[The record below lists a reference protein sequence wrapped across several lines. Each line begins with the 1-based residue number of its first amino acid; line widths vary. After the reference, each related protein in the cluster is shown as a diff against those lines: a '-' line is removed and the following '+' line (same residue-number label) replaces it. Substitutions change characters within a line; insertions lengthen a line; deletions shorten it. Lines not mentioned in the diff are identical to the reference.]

1 MGDNK
6 FSLVK
11 RIKSFYYAW
20 NGIKYTTKS
29 QHNMWIHL
37 AIMCLT
43 VVLGVFFQLDF
54 IEWAFIS
61 LAAGIVLLSEIFN
74 TAIELTIDIIFPEY
88 NKKAGLVKDIAA
100 GAVLVAAITSVIIG
114 LTIFL
119 PKLFS

>member
-20 NGIKYTTKS
+20 NGIKYTIKS

-37 AIMCLT
+37 VIMCL
-43 VVLGVFFQLDF
+43 VIILGVFFQLTF
-54 IEWAFIS
+54 LEWGLICTAI
-61 LAAGIVLLSEIFN
+61 GIVLLSEIFN
-74 TAIELTIDIIFPEY
+74 TAVELITDIISPEY

-100 GAVLVAAITSVIIG
+100 GAVLVATLTAVAIG
-114 LTIFL
+114 LIVFL
-119 PKLFS
+119 PKII

>member
-20 NGIKYTTKS
+20 NGIKYTVKS

-37 AIMCLT
+37 IIMCLT
-43 VVLGVFFQLDF
+43 LVLGVFFELNF
-54 IEWAFIS
+54 LEWGLIF
-61 LAAGIVLLSEIFN
+61 LAVGIVLLSEIFN
-74 TAIELTIDIIFPEY
+74 TAIELIIDILFPEY
-88 NKKAGLVKDIAA
+88 NKKAGLVKDLAA

-114 LTIFL
+114 LLVFL
-119 PKLFS
+119 PKIFN